1 MRPPTRI
8 STHSR
13 NPYEELAQLADP
25 EPDYTDYVPRDPLEL
40 GLRSDTDDEDDWQP
54 PNHRGRSR
62 FAALPALVKLV
73 LVTGLFAVCLLL
85 ADRLAEAY
93 AQSKAADK
101 LQNSLG
107 LATRPDV
114 DIHGFPFLTQV
125 LDDRVDRVDVTV
137 PDVSADRVSLAEV
150 RASVRDVRIVGDAPT
165 SIQGAVI
172 GRLDGEVLLSFDDL
186 NRELGASQVTFTG
199 SGDDAVRVNGELA
212 VAGQDLNVRAHA
224 RLTRDNG
231 RALTTT
237 IDGMQLDIPGVAVY
251 RPGKDPEHSGLRLH
265 RETADLISREAARA
279 KALLSVPA
287 IVERLGV
294 SDAQVRRALASE
306 KELNRLTGAPKFAE
320 QLMKVNLVDVV
331 VAHPELLEKLGI
343 DPALVKGLLAL
354 RPPELS
360 ERLSLSFELPASLRE
375 LRLQDIRVEKEG
387 IKARVVGSGI
397 KVGEAGGAEASG
409 R

>member
-8 STHSR
+8 STQPR

-25 EPDYTDYVPRDPLEL
+25 EPDYADYVPRDPLEL
-40 GLRSDTDDEDDWQP
+40 GLTSDPDDDDDWKP

-85 ADRLAEAY
+85 ADRLAETY

-101 LQNSLG
+101 LQQSLG

-125 LDDRVDRVDVTV
+125 LGERIDRVDVTV

-150 RASVRDVRIVGDAPT
+150 RASVKNVRIVGDAPT

-186 NRELGASQVTFTG
+186 NRELGASQLKFTG
-199 SGDDAVRVNGELA
+199 SGADAVRVNGELA
-212 VAGQDLNVRAHA
+212 VAGQDLRVQARA
-224 RLTRDNG
+224 RITRDNG

-237 IDGMQLDIPGVAVY
+237 IDGMQLDIPGVALY

-265 RETADLISREAARA
+265 RETAELISKESARA

-294 SDAQVRRALASE
+294 SDAQVRRALESE
-306 KELNRLTGAPKFAE
+306 QELNRLTGAPRFAE

-331 VAHPELLEKLGI
+331 VEHPELLKRLGI
-343 DPALVKGLLAL
+343 DPALIKGLLAL
-354 RPPELS
+354 KPPELS
-360 ERLSLSFELPASLRE
+360 ERLSLSFELPASLSE
-375 LRLQDIRVEKEG
+375 LRLEDIRVEREG
-387 IKARVVGSGI
+387 IKARVIGSDLSVGKSDKG
-397 KVGEAGGAEASG
+397 S
-409 R
+409 RS